1 MTRILAIT
9 RKDLRLILA
18 DRSGF
23 ATSLMVPIILAG
35 LFGMAFSGANG
46 DTKPFTV
53 AIIDR
58 DDSPLSREFSK
69 RLDDLESI
77 VITHPPIEEAREA
90 VKRGKIVAAITLP
103 AGFGER
109 LPTALFG
116 GDRPNLVLMLDPSRR
131 VEGGILQGL
140 LIRNAFECI
149 GTRLASPAEGIA
161 LVQRG
166 LNSLAADPL
175 PEERKAPLRDLL
187 LASKKALE
195 DYQARPGAGVGNG
208 SGGFSLSE
216 PFTVTSEP
224 IAPDAAENP
233 SSYAIEFPAVAA
245 MFVLF
250 GAMNGALAFVREKN
264 TGTLRRLLQGPVTRG
279 EIVLGKSGAVLV
291 MGVVQATV
299 MFLAAALLFGVRPNG
314 SYLGLGLMILLTA
327 SAAAALAM
335 FLAAVGES
343 EGMVHGVALLVIL
356 VMSALGGSMF
366 PLVFMP
372 AWMQQVAGITLNKW
386 AIDGFNSVVWR
397 GQGLTAVLPNAAVLL
412 VYSAALFL
420 LGRRMFRWKI

>member
-1 MTRILAIT
+1 MH
-9 RKDLRLILA
+9 
-18 DRSGF
+18 
-23 ATSLMVPIILAG
+23 
-35 LFGMAFSGANG
+35 
-46 DTKPFTV
+46 
-53 AIIDR
+53 R
-58 DDSPLSREFSK
+58 DPPGESR
-69 RLDDLESI
+69 R
-77 VITHPPIEEAREA
+77 
-90 VKRGKIVAAITLP
+90 
-103 AGFGER
+103 
-109 LPTALFG
+109 
-116 GDRPNLVLMLDPSRR
+116 GDRPGPAGAQLPRR
-131 VEGGILQGL
+131 RPPARG
-140 LIRNAFECI
+140 
-149 GTRLASPAEGIA
+149 AEGPPPRPA
-161 LVQRG
+161 PRFKEGAGGLSGPAGCRGRQRLG
-166 LNSLAADPL
+166 RFL
-175 PEERKAPLRDLL
+175 PLRALHGDLG
-187 LASKKALE
+187 A
-195 DYQARPGAGVGNG
+195 DRARRRG
-208 SGGFSLSE
+208 E
-216 PFTVTSEP
+216 PLFLRDRVPRRRGHVRAVRRDERSARVRPREEHG
-224 IAPDAAENP
+224 DAEWA
-233 SSYAIEFPAVAA
+233 
-245 MFVLF
+245 
-250 GAMNGALAFVREKN
+250 
-264 TGTLRRLLQGPVTRG
+264 LRRLLQGPVTRG